1 MGVRTANVKDGN
13 IGETLEGLAAVIH
26 QRAVSASP
34 EESYTARLL
43 QPEKGDK
50 LLSKLAEESSEIIMA
65 CKAAKLLLVQ
75 IRLAHSA
82 CRLPRSTASRSTNW
96 PESLTP
102 VASRKHGAATRAQ
115 VAAPL
120 P

>member
-43 QPEKGDK
+43 TPEKGDK
-50 LLSKLAEESSEIIMA
+50 LLSKLAEESS
-65 CKAAKLLLVQ
+65 
-75 IRLAHSA
+75 
-82 CRLPRSTASRSTNW
+82 
-96 PESLTP
+96 
-102 VASRKHGAATRAQ
+102 
-115 VAAPL
+115 
-120 P
+120 

>member
-26 QRAVSASP
+26 ERAASASP

-43 QPEKGDK
+43 TPEKGDK

-65 CKAAKLLLVQ
+65 CKDEDHDHIRYEMGDLLYHMLVVAEKYG
-75 IRLAHSA
+75 ITLDELAGELDA
-82 CRLPRSTASRSTNW
+82 R
-96 PESLTP
+96 
-102 VASRKHGAATRAQ
+102 RK
-115 VAAPL
+115 
-120 P
+120 

>member
-65 CKAAKLLLVQ
+65 LQ
-75 IRLAHSA
+75 GRGPWSHSLRDGRPSLPHA
-82 CRLPRSTASRSTNW
+82 RGCREVRHHARRTGR
-96 PESLTP
+96 
-102 VASRKHGAATRAQ
+102 RA
-115 VAAPL
+115 
-120 P
+120 